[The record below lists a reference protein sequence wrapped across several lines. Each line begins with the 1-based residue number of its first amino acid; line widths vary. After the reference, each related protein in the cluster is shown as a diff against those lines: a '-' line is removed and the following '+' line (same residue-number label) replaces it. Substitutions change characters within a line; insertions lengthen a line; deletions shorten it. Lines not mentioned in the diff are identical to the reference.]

1 MLSYAYYNDSD
12 ADWLIYLTN
21 GIVDPYYG
29 WYLTED
35 QFDSFIIS
43 KYGSLEDPQQRI
55 YYWGTNWTESDF
67 NISVENYQ
75 SLPDTLKKYW
85 IPNYGVRSKII
96 SYKRRQE
103 DWSMNTNQIWTMKTT
118 MANSSIMFNV
128 ADIVD
133 ISVNGI
139 KSASAE
145 VISSNNT
152 NMIIKNVINTGG
164 LVTVNVNTNGTSD
177 TLYIGPR
184 TNIMTNIKNVI
195 DFTDTVTLTS
205 RSNNSIQA
213 TSTSITSLIANIPLS
228 EQVYWE
234 PVYYYDYEREINES
248 KKTVILLNS
257 NYLNDAVNALQEK
270 LQE

>member
-96 SYKRRQE
+96 SEIEK
-103 DWSMNTNQIWTMKTT
+103 
-118 MANSSIMFNV
+118 
-128 ADIVD
+128 
-133 ISVNGI
+133 I
-139 KSASAE
+139 KSQG
-145 VISSNNT
+145 
-152 NMIIKNVINTGG
+152 K
-164 LVTVNVNTNGTSD
+164 D
-177 TLYIGPR
+177 
-184 TNIMTNIKNVI
+184 
-195 DFTDTVTLTS
+195 
-205 RSNNSIQA
+205 Q
-213 TSTSITSLIANIPLS
+213 
-228 EQVYWE
+228 
-234 PVYYYDYEREINES
+234 
-248 KKTVILLNS
+248 
-257 NYLNDAVNALQEK
+257 YL
-270 LQE
+270 